1 MNKDRDNRKEA
12 LGELVR
18 FALVGGLATL
28 LHWLIY
34 WGMLP
39 WCNAYVAYSAA
50 YMLSF
55 LFNFLATSYVTFR
68 SRPTWTRLWGMAG
81 RMWSTICCTWCCWP
95 SCYGWAYP
103 SVGRPHQ
110 SIVWRYPST
119 S

>member
-39 WCNAYVAYSAA
+39 WCNVYVAYSAA
-50 YMLSF
+50 YLLSF

-68 SRPTWTRLWGMAG
+68 SRPTWTRLWG
-81 RMWSTICCTWCCWP
+81 CWP
-95 SCYGWAYP
+95 SCCGWAYP
-103 SVGRPHQ
+103 SVGRPHR